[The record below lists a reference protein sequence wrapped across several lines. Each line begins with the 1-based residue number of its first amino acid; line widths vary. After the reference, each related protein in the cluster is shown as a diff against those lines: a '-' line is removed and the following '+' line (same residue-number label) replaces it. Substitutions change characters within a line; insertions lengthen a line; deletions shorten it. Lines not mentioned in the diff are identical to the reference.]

1 MLRCLICSNKS
12 MKDKIKILFVC
23 NDNSLLSQMAE
34 AMVRLYRSDEVVAY
48 SAGISPANSLNVRIQ
63 ELMGKIGYSDMHQ
76 HQIKSINDVKHIQFN
91 YVITIGTPVYLS
103 EIRADIRLEWRF
115 AEPDELDETQLIYL
129 RDKLLNKVL
138 NFVISVAA

>member
-1 MLRCLICSNKS
+1 